1 MSHTFIEGHEELSLQ
16 LTRKLPPC
24 RLDLTVPKGIIHT
37 AKGRKTLLVLTKCG
51 VCMLQYGPAMK
62 DELWLKSKM
71 TDMGVTSCFLI
82 GFEACS
88 TGGHSCL
95 LLKIWSRALGCHTS

>member
-1 MSHTFIEGHEELSLQ
+1 
-16 LTRKLPPC
+16 
-24 RLDLTVPKGIIHT
+24 
-37 AKGRKTLLVLTKCG
+37 
-51 VCMLQYGPAMK
+51 MLQYGPAMK

-88 TGGHSCL
+88 TGGQSCL
-95 LLKIWSRALGCHTS
+95 LLKIWSRALGCHKS